1 MRNEIR
7 SEHSSF
13 QNESRCRVQKE
24 LRKKETEDR
33 ETGLNTQEHLIS
45 FY

>member
-1 MRNEIR
+1 MRNKIL

-13 QNESRCRVQKE
+13 ENESRCRVQNE